1 MGTVNTL
8 EYVTTATTG
17 NTTDFGDLT
26 VAKQQ
31 VAGTSDGTRAVFG
44 GGASGGYSNVIGY
57 ITIGTTGNA
66 SDFGDLTVAKR
77 TTATSSGHGGIA

>member
-8 EYVTTATTG
+8 EYVTAASAG

-26 VAKQQ
+26 VTRNAT
-31 VAGTSDGTRAVFG
+31 AGTSDGTRAVFG
-44 GGASGGYSNVIGY
+44 GGASDYSNVVDY

-66 SDFGDLTVAKR
+66 TDFGDLTTAR
-77 TTATSSGHGGIA
+77 ATAATSSGHGGLS

>member
-26 VAKQQ
+26 VARRT

-44 GGASGGYSNVIGY
+44 GGSGNSNVIDY

-66 SDFGDLTVAKR
+66 SDFGDLTVGKR